1 MSNSLNTI
9 SVSYNS
15 RQVDFE
21 FDPIRNH
28 LQGLSEKLVML
39 EKVAQRIHKER
50 KGLLYYSFFLS
61 LKYLNTFLSVSRT
74 VRGISSTR
82 SGIH

>member
-28 LQGLSEKLVML
+28 LQGLSEKLAML

-50 KGLLYYSFFLS
+50 KGNFWRFY
-61 LKYLNTFLSVSRT
+61 LKLKLFNKLFSY
-74 VRGISSTR
+74 I
-82 SGIH
+82 

>member
-50 KGLLYYSFFLS
+50 NGVLP
-61 LKYLNTFLSVSRT
+61 V
-74 VRGISSTR
+74 
-82 SGIH
+82 

>member
-1 MSNSLNTI
+1 MSSSLNTI

-28 LQGLSEKLVML
+28 LQSLSEKLAML

-50 KGLLYYSFFLS
+50 KGMLIINFITK
-61 LKYLNTFLSVSRT
+61 KYL
-74 VRGISSTR
+74 
-82 SGIH
+82 IHLNPSF

>member
-28 LQGLSEKLVML
+28 LQGLSEKLNML

-50 KGLLYYSFFLS
+50 KGLFQ
-61 LKYLNTFLSVSRT
+61 YLN
-74 VRGISSTR
+74 
-82 SGIH
+82 

>member
-28 LQGLSEKLVML
+28 LQGLSEKLAML

-50 KGLLYYSFFLS
+50 KGIFFSFLL
-61 LKYLNTFLSVSRT
+61 K
-74 VRGISSTR
+74 
-82 SGIH
+82 

>member
-9 SVSYNS
+9 SMSYNS

-28 LQGLSEKLVML
+28 LQGLSEKLAML
-39 EKVAQRIHKER
+39 EKIAQRIHKER
-50 KGLLYYSFFLS
+50 KGVLLGVLILN
-61 LKYLNTFLSVSRT
+61 LKYIIFLF
-74 VRGISSTR
+74 
-82 SGIH
+82 

>member
-28 LQGLSEKLVML
+28 LQGLSDKLNML
-39 EKVAQRIHKER
+39 EKIAQRIHKER
-50 KGLLYYSFFLS
+50 KGCSILTENY
-61 LKYLNTFLSVSRT
+61 KVKTK
-74 VRGISSTR
+74 
-82 SGIH
+82 

>member
-28 LQGLSEKLVML
+28 LQGLSEKLAML

-50 KGLLYYSFFLS
+50 KGVLTDLLRSNVKW
-61 LKYLNTFLSVSRT
+61 LK
-74 VRGISSTR
+74 
-82 SGIH
+82 

>member
-28 LQGLSEKLVML
+28 LHGLSEKLAML

-50 KGLLYYSFFLS
+50 KGWIGVI
-61 LKYLNTFLSVSRT
+61 SV
-74 VRGISSTR
+74 
-82 SGIH
+82 

>member
-28 LQGLSEKLVML
+28 LNGLSEKLTML

-50 KGLLYYSFFLS
+50 KGL
-61 LKYLNTFLSVSRT
+61 
-74 VRGISSTR
+74 
-82 SGIH
+82 